1 MQYSSY
7 HTFESSSK
15 AEYRIK
21 VSENWGYYFFSLVDY
36 LSPSSDYDDIVFG
49 YLLVQKN
56 GILYRPNRVKGYTGS
71 GYWCLNDK
79 KASRKAKKIANKLK
93 LSEKSLPI
101 ITRYDDTKD
110 KEKIYLKGTDGED
123 IEFRAYITDGLSQ
136 IYLKE
141 QLSTLIEK

>member
-21 VSENWGYYFFSLVDY
+21 VTENWAYYFFSLEDY
-36 LSPSSDYDDIVFG
+36 LSSSPYDDIVFD

-79 KASRKAKKIANKLK
+79 NASRKAKTIANKLK

-110 KEKIYLKGTDGED
+110 KEKIYLQGTDGKD
-123 IEFRAYITDGLSQ
+123 IEFKAYITDGLSR

-141 QLSTLIEK
+141 QLSTLIKK